1 MTLLKTTS
9 KIDRDWATVPDRDVH
24 PEGRL
29 KLSAALISLV
39 CLLPVAGSA
48 QFVSA
53 AEVRFT
59 VDAQDDSVFLFETE
73 AMSGRLR
80 TNGPY
85 HGVSR
90 LTDKRSGKQV
100 IDERYSALN
109 LFKLMSV
116 NQSMGQPRKMESTVT
131 ARGSHVEIT
140 WPPSEGHSGTVW
152 ARFEISG
159 PNSIDLTVS
168 TQVTSSYQ
176 DYELFLSSYFDSRL
190 QPHVF
195 LRPRHPTSPS
205 EIVLPRFSE
214 VFKGTVLVFARDF
227 HAMRPCTDG
236 RWQRS
241 ERDPVVQMVP
251 ARPYAKCLA
260 ILKDPDTDLG
270 VVLTADPRDCY
281 AISTRYYSE
290 QPEERLTDYSAFD
303 MSLFG
308 DDFSPGEGRSV
319 RVRLALTQ
327 LDEAMT
333 KPLRIHEQFV
343 SETARSESKP

>member
-1 MTLLKTTS
+1 MTLSKTIS
-9 KIDRDWATVPDRDVH
+9 EIECDRASVPDRNVLRG
-24 PEGRL
+24 GRL
-29 KLSAALISLV
+29 TLSAALITFA
-39 CLLPVAGSA
+39 CLLSVAGGA
-48 QFVSA
+48 RFVSA
-53 AEVRFT
+53 ADVRFT
-59 VDAQDDSVFLFETE
+59 VDAQDESVFLFETE

-80 TNGPY
+80 TKGPY
-85 HGVSR
+85 HGVSQ
-90 LTDKRSGKQV
+90 LTDKRTGRQV

-131 ARGSHVEIT
+131 ARDSHVEIT
-140 WPPSEGHSGTVW
+140 WPKSEGHAGSVR
-152 ARFEISG
+152 AQFEISG

-168 TQVTSSYQ
+168 TRVTNSYRG
-176 DYELFLSSYFDSRL
+176 YELFLSNYFDGRL

-195 LRPRHPTSPS
+195 LRPRHPKAPS
-205 EIVLPRFSE
+205 EIVLPRFSG

-241 ERDPVVQMVP
+241 ERGPVVQMVP

-270 VVLTADPRDCY
+270 IVLTADPRDCY

-290 QPEERLTDYSAFD
+290 KPEERLTDYSAFD

-333 KPLRIHEQFV
+333 EPFRIHEQFV
-343 SETARSESKP
+343 SETATSESKP